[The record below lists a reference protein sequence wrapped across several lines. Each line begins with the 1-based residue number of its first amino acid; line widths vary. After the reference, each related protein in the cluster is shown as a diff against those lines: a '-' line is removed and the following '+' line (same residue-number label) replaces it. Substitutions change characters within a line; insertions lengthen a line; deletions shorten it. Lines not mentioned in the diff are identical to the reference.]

1 MTIPGI
7 HIRRVADGK
16 IVEDW
21 WSYELMPLL
30 EQLGV
35 IPADEG
41 KDYSWGP
48 PSEVTGDPGDPETN
62 KQIIRDA
69 IEQIWNRGNM
79 DAFDEYFSEDF
90 VSDGKPQPLEPWA
103 ARVTAIRAAFPDFH
117 ATIEDMVAEG
127 DKVVHRL
134 RFTGTHQE
142 EFMGV
147 PPTGVQWAFTMIT
160 ISRIADGKDVQDW
173 GRTDIL
179 GWMEQLGV
187 VPPMTGRTCFTWGCP
202 RPEVAVES
210 RTWGQIKS
218 MFK

>member
-1 MTIPGI
+1 
-7 HIRRVADGK
+7 
-16 IVEDW
+16 
-21 WSYELMPLL
+21 
-30 EQLGV
+30 
-35 IPADEG
+35 
-41 KDYSWGP
+41 
-48 PSEVTGDPGDPETN
+48 
-62 KQIIRDA
+62 
-69 IEQIWNRGNM
+69 
-79 DAFDEYFSEDF
+79 
-90 VSDGKPQPLEPWA
+90 
-103 ARVTAIRAAFPDFH
+103 
-117 ATIEDMVAEG
+117 
-127 DKVVHRL
+127 
-134 RFTGTHQE
+134 
-142 EFMGV
+142 MGV